1 MKKTLSKP
9 GPGRPTAYSDE
20 IAERILELLAD
31 GQALHQLCK
40 AGDLPS
46 SRTVYR
52 WLGEHPEFA
61 RRYAQAREAQADTVF
76 ERGFEAAWNASD
88 AALGRLRLDA
98 AKWYTAKLSP
108 RKYSDKFQVEATT
121 TQDFIPLD
129 ELQRRIAES
138 EARRGISQPLE
149 LAENKVLLSA

>member
-1 MKKTLSKP
+1 MKKTLSKL

-40 AGDLPS
+40 ADDLPS

-52 WLGEHPEFA
+52 WLNDHPDFG
-61 RRYAQAREAQADTVF
+61 RRYGEAREAQADTVF

-108 RKYSDKFQVEATT
+108 RKYSDKFQVETAPA
-121 TQDFIPLD
+121 QDFISLD
-129 ELQRRIAES
+129 ELRRRIEES
-138 EARRGISQPLE
+138 KARRAAYEDVEVVESRV
-149 LAENKVLLSA
+149 LAPA